1 MKNAI
6 ITGSSRGI
14 GFACAEKFASEGYN
28 VILNCVRS
36 FDVAEKRAKELSEK
50 YGVKAFAVMADVSK
64 EDGAHRLFTIAE
76 SLIGAPSVLVNN
88 AGVSK
93 IGLFQ
98 DMTSEEWDELFAI
111 NVKSVFLCSRE
122 AMKYMLSDQCGAIVN
137 ISSMWG
143 QVGASCEAAYSASKA
158 AVIGYTK
165 ALAKELAPSGIRVN
179 CISPG
184 VIDTEMNG
192 FLSAEERSCLEDE
205 IPLGRFGLPEEV
217 AKAVY
222 FAASAESSYM
232 TGQIIGINGGMVI

>member
-36 FDVAEKRAKELSEK
+36 VDVAEKRAKELSEK
-50 YGVKAFAVMADVSK
+50 YGVKAFAVMADVSN

-98 DMTSEEWDELFAI
+98 DMTSEEWDEVFAI